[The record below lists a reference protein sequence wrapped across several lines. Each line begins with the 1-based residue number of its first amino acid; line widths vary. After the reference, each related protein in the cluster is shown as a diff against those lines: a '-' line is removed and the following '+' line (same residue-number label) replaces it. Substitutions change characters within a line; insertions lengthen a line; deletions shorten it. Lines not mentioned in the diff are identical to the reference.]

1 MKRTGTTNPHVEAL
15 ITFLNKKDQPAIYR
29 RVSEMINFAE
39 RKRRVINVDQLDKIV
54 NDGDVVVFPAKV
66 LGTGV
71 ITKKITIGAYNFSA
85 EAKRKIEAAG
95 GQTMTILDFYEKH
108 PKGTNVRLLKGAE

>member
-1 MKRTGTTNPHVEAL
+1 MKRTGTTNPHNEAL

-29 RVSEMINFAE
+29 RVSKMMNFAE

-95 GQTMTILDFYEKH
+95 GKTMSILDLWEKN